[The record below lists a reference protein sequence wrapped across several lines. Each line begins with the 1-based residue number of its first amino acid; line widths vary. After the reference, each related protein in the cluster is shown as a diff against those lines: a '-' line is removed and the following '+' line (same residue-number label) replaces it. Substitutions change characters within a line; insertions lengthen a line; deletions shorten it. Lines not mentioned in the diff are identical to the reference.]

1 MVTRPYGIVT
11 SGRPTKYKTWKQ
23 QHFSR
28 AVEAVKEGKL
38 TVRRAAVEF
47 DIPRST
53 LHDHVSGR
61 VVVGGQCGPEK
72 YLSDEEENE
81 LEAFLVGC
89 ASIGFAKSRSQ
100 VIEIHSPAGNVMQ
113 GPACPSHSRMV
124 GVFSSETPK
133 PKSLNSLTSIIC
145 EDGWK

>member
-1 MVTRPYGIVT
+1 MLRGNDIPLRERVLRSPGHMGLSHLTLT
-11 SGRPTKYKTWKQ
+11 GRPTKYKTWKQ

-47 DIPRST
+47 DILRST
-53 LHDHVSGR
+53 LHDHVSRR

-72 YLSDEEENE
+72 YLSDEEEDE

-89 ASIGFAKSRSQ
+89 ASIGFTKSCSQ
-100 VIEIHSPAGNVMQ
+100 VIEIVQQVM
-113 GPACPSHSRMV
+113 SRKGRHV
-124 GVFSSETPK
+124 PVTHG
-133 PKSLNSLTSIIC
+133 
-145 EDGWK
+145 